1 MMKKLKKSIQKFL
14 DDMAKENQQT
24 FGTQKM
30 DCCNLN
36 KITNQN
42 KK

>member
-1 MMKKLKKSIQKFL
+1 MIKKLKKSIQKFL
-14 DDMAKENQQT
+14 NDMAKENQQT

-36 KITNQN
+36 KITNQ